1 MNSAG
6 SAAGPTEGESFA
18 ARLNRLIAEHEARSG
33 VTMSLSHFI
42 RDFERTTGVP
52 LSKGYLSQLR
62 NDLAPEP
69 RLDLV
74 RAFAR
79 YFEVSPTYF
88 LDGATEGEAQRE
100 LAGALRD
107 AGASALG
114 LRAAGLSETSLRHI
128 AQIIDNIR
136 ALEGLPPVADSA
148 PDSDAAPRAESPRD
162 GSDDRPA
169 RP

>member
-1 MNSAG
+1 MSSAG
-6 SAAGPTEGESFA
+6 SAAEPTEGDSFA
-18 ARLNRLIAEHEARSG
+18 ARLNRLIAEHEARTG

-79 YFEVSPTYF
+79 YFEVAPAYF
-88 LDGATEGEAQRE
+88 LGGESAGDAQRE
-100 LAGALRD
+100 LAEALRR

-114 LRAAGLSETSLRHI
+114 MRAAGLSETSLRHI

-136 ALEGLPPVADSA
+136 ALEGLPPVEDPA
-148 PDSDAAPRAESPRD
+148 PGTAAASRAEDPHDASGR
-162 GSDDRPA
+162 RPA

>member
-1 MNSAG
+1 MSR
-6 SAAGPTEGESFA
+6 AAEPTEGDSFA
-18 ARLNRLIAEHEARSG
+18 ARLNRLIAEHEARTG

-62 NDLAPEP
+62 NNLAPEP

-79 YFEVSPTYF
+79 YFEVPPSYF
-88 LDGATEGEAQRE
+88 LDDERPDDAQGE
-100 LAGALRD
+100 LAEAMRR
-107 AGASALG
+107 AGVGALG

-136 ALEGLPPVADSA
+136 ALEGLPPVDDPG
-148 PDSDAAPRAESPRD
+148 PDSPATPPRAAPGDASGD
-162 GSDDRPA
+162 SSA